1 VSAETS
7 RSCRGCASFTALALH
22 TAQSLREEAMNL
34 SVELDHFHDNHD
46 CRRKRMA
53 ENEVATIDYCDHGY
67 MHLHIGPLSLRLT
80 PEATS
85 GLLEAI
91 GQALYSYAESARG
104 KRRLCAPSSLITPTP
119 KRGSA

>member
-1 VSAETS
+1 MT
-7 RSCRGCASFTALALH
+7 
-22 TAQSLREEAMNL
+22 L

-53 ENEVATIDYCDHGY
+53 ENEVAIIDYCDHGY
-67 MHLHIGPLSLRLT
+67 MHVHIGPLSLRLS

-85 GLLEAI
+85 GLLEAL

-104 KRRLCAPSSLITPTP
+104 RRRLGGPSSLITAAP